1 MDIILINNSQDIQ
14 TEKSMATKLLNL
26 NTHFSEIQKEW
37 ADAKSEKKKSDVAY
51 CILLWQMVSNGLMR
65 WVLNF

>member
-51 CILLWQMVSNGLMR
+51 CILL
-65 WVLNF
+65 